1 MDGEVIPAGLLQVG
15 KQPRVGQA
23 AYDEG
28 AKMLTDFFKEQLKQ
42 FDTPD
47 LLPLGHDIIQA
58 VLNDEDVEKFY
69 DLIPV
74 L

>member
-1 MDGEVIPAGLLQVG
+1 
-15 KQPRVGQA
+15 
-23 AYDEG
+23 
-28 AKMLTDFFKEQLKQ
+28 MLTDFFKEQLKQ